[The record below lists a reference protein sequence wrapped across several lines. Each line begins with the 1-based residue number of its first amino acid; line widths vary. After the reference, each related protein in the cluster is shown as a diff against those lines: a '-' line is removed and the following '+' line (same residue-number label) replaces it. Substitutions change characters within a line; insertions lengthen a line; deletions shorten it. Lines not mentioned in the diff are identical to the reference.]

1 MKAII
6 WGCGD
11 FGRRVLPNLIA
22 QEEYEVVAYTDSN
35 ESMWGQR
42 LLSFPIIR
50 PEQILEKE
58 FDVLMIVVS
67 SSCSVKQIKDYALR
81 LNIPKEKVIDFF
93 LDVRFMDL
101 FVDQRISFMK
111 GYAEWINSR
120 NIEGNVAECG
130 VFRGDSAKFI
140 NRYFPNRKLYL
151 CDTFEGFDYGDLQY
165 EKGENNQSFN
175 QSKFADQSFFA
186 ETGVDFVMSKMIYP
200 EKVVIKKGYF
210 PESVLDVKDRFCFVN
225 LDMDLYIPMLNGLR
239 FFWDKMVYN
248 GCILLHDYFSDVFT
262 GVRQAVDMF
271 EQERGINII
280 KTPIGDGCSMA
291 LIRN

>member
-1 MKAII
+1 
-6 WGCGD
+6 
-11 FGRRVLPNLIA
+11 
-22 QEEYEVVAYTDSN
+22 
-35 ESMWGQR
+35 
-42 LLSFPIIR
+42 
-50 PEQILEKE
+50 
-58 FDVLMIVVS
+58 MIVVS

-81 LNIPKEKVIDFF
+81 LNIPKEKVIDVF

-151 CDTFEGFDYGDLQY
+151 CDTFEGFDNGDLQY

-248 GCILLHDYFSDVFT
+248 GCILLYDYFSDVFT

>member
-1 MKAII
+1 
-6 WGCGD
+6 
-11 FGRRVLPNLIA
+11 
-22 QEEYEVVAYTDSN
+22 
-35 ESMWGQR
+35 
-42 LLSFPIIR
+42 
-50 PEQILEKE
+50 
-58 FDVLMIVVS
+58 
-67 SSCSVKQIKDYALR
+67 
-81 LNIPKEKVIDFF
+81 
-93 LDVRFMDL
+93 
-101 FVDQRISFMK
+101 MK

-239 FFWDKMVYN
+239 FFWIRWFITAVSCCTIIFLMF
-248 GCILLHDYFSDVFT
+248 LQESD
-262 GVRQAVDMF
+262 R
-271 EQERGINII
+271 R
-280 KTPIGDGCSMA
+280 
-291 LIRN
+291 